1 MSKNDGFTLL
11 EALIVLMIFML
22 ISSSAVMITTSQIDE
37 RIEKNTFRQ
46 FNTDILLMQAMALS
60 EAKYVYMEFSKNG
73 KKYSIKHQ
81 NNLYVE
87 RELPNGINL
96 SENENS
102 YLRML
107 GFHPNGAV
115 SQFGWFLFEVHGE
128 KKKITVNIGQ
138 GKLLYEE

>member
-37 RIEKNTFRQ
+37 KIEKNFFRQ
-46 FNTDILLMQAMALS
+46 FNTDILQMQAMALA
-60 EAKYVYMEFSKNG
+60 EAKYVYMDFSQNG
-73 KKYSIKHQ
+73 KKYAIKHQ
-81 NNLYVE
+81 NTLYVE

-96 SENENS
+96 TEAS
-102 YLRML
+102 YLRVL
-107 GFHPNGAV
+107 GFHPNGTV
-115 SQFGWFLFEVHGE
+115 SQFGWFLFEVKGE
-128 KKKITVNIGQ
+128 QKKITVNIGQ